1 MPANVVRSIRAR
13 ARAHLGRVP
22 SVLTPALIAG
32 TDGGMITLLSPA
44 KTLDFERPL
53 PPLDAT
59 RPHFAE
65 EARGLAKSAANLSR
79 KRLAELM
86 HISPRL
92 AELNAIRF
100 RDFADLPERPA
111 LFAFA
116 GDVYTGFEAHT
127 LDDAGIAFAQAHVRM
142 LSGLYGLLRPLDAI
156 RPYRLEMGTRWAPR
170 HKKLTDWWGTR
181 IADLLQEQLAEE
193 GSGVVLNLAS
203 QEYFAAV
210 NGHLTGARIIDVE
223 FREPGPDGP
232 RFISFAAKRA
242 RGLMARWLCEHHI
255 TDADAMRG
263 FDSDGYRFD
272 ASQSDD
278 DRWRFTRA

>member
-1 MPANVVRSIRAR
+1 M
-13 ARAHLGRVP
+13 
-22 SVLTPALIAG
+22 IA
-32 TDGGMITLLSPA
+32 LLSPA
-44 KTLDFERPL
+44 KTLDYERPL
-53 PPLDAT
+53 PPLEAGTPRFADA
-59 RPHFAE
+59 
-65 EARGLAKSAANLSR
+65 ARSLAGSAANLSQ

-92 AELNAIRF
+92 AKLNAERF

-116 GDVYTGFEAHT
+116 GDVYTGFEART

-170 HKKLTDWWGTR
+170 RKTLYDWWGDR
-181 IADLLQEQLAEE
+181 IAAAVREDVAADA
-193 GSGVVLNLAS
+193 SGVVLNLAS
-203 QEYFAAV
+203 QEYFQAV
-210 NGHLTGARIIDVE
+210 AGKLGDIRVIDVD

-232 RFISFAAKRA
+232 RFVSFNAKRA
-242 RGLMARWLCEHHI
+242 RGMMARWLCEHHV
-255 TDADAMRG
+255 TDVDAMRG

-272 ASQSDD
+272 AGESDA